1 MTRNTK
7 PETRNPRNVGNI
19 LEQAAKMLR
28 ATSPTPRLD
37 AEVLLMHLCGLDRS
51 SLITRNEMALTGEQ
65 QNRLADLVA
74 RRRRGEPVAYIT
86 GTREFWSM
94 ELSVSPATLIPRP
107 ETELLVEKALER
119 IPLDATYNI
128 ADLGTGSG
136 AIALAIA
143 KERPRCNLIATDSSP
158 AALKVARS
166 NADKF
171 NLTNIEFRE
180 GDWFA
185 PLAGETCDMILS
197 NPPYIPAVDPHLAQ
211 GDVRHEPV
219 TALVSGNDGLD
230 AIRHIAR
237 LAREFLKPDGWLLIE
252 HGWDQA
258 DAVGELLRQ
267 HLYRDMVCHQDLAGH
282 ARVAVCRC

>member
-1 MTRNTK
+1 MEPAALHRSIVT
-7 PETRNPRNVGNI
+7 VGAALRKSSQE
-19 LEQAAKMLR
+19 LELA
-28 ATSPTPRLD
+28 SPTPRLD
-37 AEVLLMHLCGLDRS
+37 AEVLLMHVCGIDRS
-51 SLITRNEMALTGEQ
+51 SLITRHEMALTGVQ

-107 ETELLVEKALER
+107 ETELLVEKALEH
-119 IPLDATYNI
+119 IPLDAACCI

-143 KERPRCNLIATDSSP
+143 GERPRCRVIATDHSP
-158 AALKVARS
+158 AALEVARS
-166 NADKF
+166 NAEKF

-197 NPPYIPAVDPHLAQ
+197 NPPYIPAGDPHLTQ

-237 LAREFLKPDGWLLIE
+237 LAREFLRPDGWLLFE
-252 HGWDQA
+252 HGWDQ
-258 DAVGELLRQ
+258 GESVAALLRQ
-267 HLYRDMVCHQDLAGH
+267 QAYRDIVSHTDLAGH